1 VAAKRDRLLTVI
13 GRRERWRDDLTRIR
27 RLHAVVTDAEAI
39 LSAARWRAERAE
51 QQARQQEQIKQHR
64 VRHRRTDFLADLEAR
79 WAALAAGT

>member
-1 VAAKRDRLLTVI
+1 MQHVLHNRVRTGGRAA
-13 GRRERWRDDLTRIR
+13 
-27 RLHAVVTDAEAI
+27 
-39 LSAARWRAERAE
+39 